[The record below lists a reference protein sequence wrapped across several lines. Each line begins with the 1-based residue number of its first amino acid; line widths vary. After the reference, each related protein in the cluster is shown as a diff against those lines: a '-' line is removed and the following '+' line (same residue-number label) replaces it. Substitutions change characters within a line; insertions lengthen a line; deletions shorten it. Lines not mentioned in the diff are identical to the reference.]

1 MAGKIR
7 EKGKLDVCCTIEQ
20 IVIWAFNGWFCFT
33 TLKVGPGNARNSHGW
48 SNEKKNPSWLCCSR
62 FSSLQALYFYLSFL
76 WVSIRSLSCD
86 CLYRIFQFSVI
97 LYVQISRKKRSC
109 ATKVLTILTLTAMPL
124 RSEEAELPVWV
135 VLGTV
140 FVLVSLIMIL
150 DAGILKHLAATCKN
164 IT

>member
-1 MAGKIR
+1 MYVAQLNKLLYERLTVGFALRRSKLVQ
-7 EKGKLDVCCTIEQ
+7 EKHV
-20 IVIWAFNGWFCFT
+20 
-33 TLKVGPGNARNSHGW
+33 TLTADRM
-48 SNEKKNPSWLCCSR
+48 KKNPSWLRCSR